1 MPDLS
6 LALEKARVPEH
17 SVPFMEA
24 MSQGTAFMEGDY
36 LFLTVDDWLMA
47 VAYPLTGDYAH
58 DAFERAL
65 RAALRRVPKRLD
77 GVDCWAVGPEL
88 PPRLAGHVSDRDSF
102 YSLPADAP
110 VPARLRRPVA
120 RAAERLTVREG
131 RDFTPAH
138 RRLWAE
144 FMGRTALKPNV
155 RELFARTEAVLAA
168 PGADLRLLDAV
179 DAEGRLAASLLLDFT
194 PGPFCSY
201 VIGAHSRA
209 YYTPHAADLLFARM
223 LEAARRE
230 GKGYIHLGLGV
241 NEGIR
246 RFKEKW
252 GGRPALP
259 YVMAGWR
266 EGGVS
271 ASSREAM
278 EGFVRLILQSPSGL
292 SKRQIFES
300 LPQQRPFAMLWEL
313 TKGGRT
319 SWIGGTAHFVCCS
332 FEVAFRALVARVGT
346 VLFEGPLDK
355 ETLDE
360 VEQMGKHPD
369 GRHPPL
375 TEVLSEAEIR
385 RLERVVRGPTGR
397 LARLLNAAVPHPADV
412 RGLLADTRHWYA
424 FFSLWAAYLERRG
437 WSQSVDLCAW
447 NTAMDMGKTVIGMES
462 LEEQVASLEAI
473 PLSRVVSFLRDCGDW
488 NAYMRRNMRAYLSG
502 SLNRMLGTTTEF
514 PPRTTRIIDGR
525 NQRFRERMRPF
536 IEEGGTAVFVGS
548 AHMLQLREMLAEDG
562 FTVRQVH
569 PTWRHRLRARLTG
582 ENDVLFPT
590 GRV

>member
-1 MPDLS
+1 
-6 LALEKARVPEH
+6 
-17 SVPFMEA
+17 
-24 MSQGTAFMEGDY
+24 
-36 LFLTVDDWLMA
+36 
-47 VAYPLTGDYAH
+47 
-58 DAFERAL
+58 
-65 RAALRRVPKRLD
+65 
-77 GVDCWAVGPEL
+77 
-88 PPRLAGHVSDRDSF
+88 
-102 YSLPADAP
+102 
-110 VPARLRRPVA
+110 
-120 RAAERLTVREG
+120 
-131 RDFTPAH
+131 
-138 RRLWAE
+138 
-144 FMGRTALKPNV
+144 
-155 RELFARTEAVLAA
+155 
-168 PGADLRLLDAV
+168 
-179 DAEGRLAASLLLDFT
+179 ASLLLDFT

-271 ASSREAM
+271 GSSREAM

-319 SWIGGTAHFVCCS
+319 SWIGGTAHFFCCS
-332 FEVAFRALVARVGT
+332 FEMAFRDLFERVDT

>member
-1 MPDLS
+1 
-6 LALEKARVPEH
+6 
-17 SVPFMEA
+17 
-24 MSQGTAFMEGDY
+24 
-36 LFLTVDDWLMA
+36 
-47 VAYPLTGDYAH
+47 
-58 DAFERAL
+58 
-65 RAALRRVPKRLD
+65 
-77 GVDCWAVGPEL
+77 
-88 PPRLAGHVSDRDSF
+88 
-102 YSLPADAP
+102 
-110 VPARLRRPVA
+110 
-120 RAAERLTVREG
+120 
-131 RDFTPAH
+131 
-138 RRLWAE
+138 
-144 FMGRTALKPNV
+144 
-155 RELFARTEAVLAA
+155 
-168 PGADLRLLDAV
+168 
-179 DAEGRLAASLLLDFT
+179 
-194 PGPFCSY
+194 
-201 VIGAHSRA
+201 
-209 YYTPHAADLLFARM
+209 
-223 LEAARRE
+223 
-230 GKGYIHLGLGV
+230 
-241 NEGIR
+241 
-246 RFKEKW
+246 
-252 GGRPALP
+252 
-259 YVMAGWR
+259 
-266 EGGVS
+266 
-271 ASSREAM
+271 
-278 EGFVRLILQSPSGL
+278 
-292 SKRQIFES
+292 
-300 LPQQRPFAMLWEL
+300 MLWEL

-319 SWIGGTAHFVCCS
+319 SWIGGTAHFFCCS
-332 FEVAFRALVARVGT
+332 FEMAFRDLFERVDT

>member
-1 MPDLS
+1 
-6 LALEKARVPEH
+6 
-17 SVPFMEA
+17 
-24 MSQGTAFMEGDY
+24 
-36 LFLTVDDWLMA
+36 
-47 VAYPLTGDYAH
+47 
-58 DAFERAL
+58 
-65 RAALRRVPKRLD
+65 
-77 GVDCWAVGPEL
+77 
-88 PPRLAGHVSDRDSF
+88 
-102 YSLPADAP
+102 
-110 VPARLRRPVA
+110 
-120 RAAERLTVREG
+120 
-131 RDFTPAH
+131 
-138 RRLWAE
+138 
-144 FMGRTALKPNV
+144 
-155 RELFARTEAVLAA
+155 
-168 PGADLRLLDAV
+168 
-179 DAEGRLAASLLLDFT
+179 
-194 PGPFCSY
+194 
-201 VIGAHSRA
+201 
-209 YYTPHAADLLFARM
+209 M

-271 ASSREAM
+271 GSSREAM

-313 TKGGRT
+313 TKGG
-319 SWIGGTAHFVCCS
+319 GGPRGSA
-332 FEVAFRALVARVGT
+332 ARPISSAV
-346 VLFEGPLDK
+346 PLK
-355 ETLDE
+355 WPSAISSSGWTPCFSR
-360 VEQMGKHPD
+360 GRSTRRRSTRWSRWAKRPD

-536 IEEGGTAVFVGS
+536 IEEGRTAVFVGS
-548 AHMLQLREMLAEDG
+548 AHMLQLREMLGGRRLHRASGPPHMAAPAACPAYRRKRCPLPDWPRLSAEAVVPEHLVAYVRAVSDMEPLRCGG
-562 FTVRQVH
+562 FLAYRGGSALVLVGA
-569 PTWRHRLRARLTG
+569 RARAGTCG
-582 ENDVLFPT
+582 FRRPS
-590 GRV
+590 